1 MKVEVKNLNFGYS
14 SDHLILHD
22 INLKIDKPGLYCII
36 GPNGV
41 GKSTLVRCMNKIY
54 HIPDGSVF
62 VNDVDL
68 NEISIKE
75 NARNMAY
82 VPVGGDDVFSL
93 PVVDT
98 ILVGRHTQQHWRTT
112 GEDME
117 ITYKAMRLLGI
128 EDLAMHSYNQL
139 SAGQHQMV
147 AIARGLVQG
156 TEMLILD
163 EPTANLDVRFQVYVT
178 ELLKELAHRNNMII
192 LMISHDLN
200 ITARYADEVIVMAYP
215 GYVHSIGKPEDVINE
230 ETIKE
235 VYGVDCEMIT
245 DRMGK
250 PHIILGSALHI
261 D

>member
-1 MKVEVKNLNFGYS
+1 MKIEVKNLDFGYS
-14 SDHLILHD
+14 SEKLTLHD
-22 INLKIDKPGLYCII
+22 INLTIDRPGLYCII

-54 HIPDGSVF
+54 HIPDGTVF
-62 VNDVDL
+62 VNGVDL

-75 NARNMAY
+75 NAKNMSY

-112 GEDME
+112 TEDME

-139 SAGQHQMV
+139 SAGQHQKV
-147 AIARGLVQG
+147 AIARGLVQE

-163 EPTANLDVRFQVYVT
+163 EPTANLDVRYQVYVT
-178 ELLKELAHRNNMII
+178 ELLKELARRNDMII

-215 GYVHSIGKPEDVINE
+215 GVIHSIGKPEDVITE
-230 ETIKE
+230 KTIKE
-235 VYGVDCEMIT
+235 VYGVDCDMIV
-245 DRMGK
+245 DKMGK
-250 PHIILGSALHI
+250 PHIILGSALRI